1 MLVSALKTL
10 PFMLAA
16 SVAAGPPTNNRMV
29 HHLGILKYPITASPG
44 APVRDINRRQMGNS
58 LTNQLKGT
66 FYSID
71 IEVGTPGQL
80 VSVLFDTGSSELW
93 VNPNCNKASDPSLC
107 QQLGHFDSAKSST
120 FNDTGTKHVIGYG
133 SGYVNMTY
141 AYEAVK
147 IGSAKLR
154 NQLFGVAFDS
164 EPENYGIFGAGPDL
178 RGWDDPYPTVIN
190 TLVQQG
196 FTNSRAYSLDLRSI
210 ESQRGSVIF
219 GGIDTGKF
227 SGHLEK
233 RPVIPA
239 EQSPD
244 GATRFWIYLDGI
256 TVSTEN
262 GTEVTAFD
270 KVNGQAVLLDSGATL
285 SSLPGPIVNEL
296 LKGFP
301 SAQARGP
308 LYQVDCPVPGS
319 NGSVNFKFGNAI
331 IKVPLEDFILQV
343 DESSCAL
350 GVQRN
355 DEMPV
360 LGDTFLRA
368 AYVVYDWD
376 NRNIHLANSAD
387 CGSQLVAIGKG
398 PDAVPILTGGCRE
411 TSTTSTFIATST
423 SSVGYTNSTRLSS
436 SSNTATPVPSN
447 FTSAVTSTT
456 LYTITSCFSDVA
468 GCVVG
473 SIRTETITSLTTY
486 CPATVA
492 SNIPLTTPNLNSDSV
507 SVTINNY
514 SETRPSATQISP
526 TIVANSGESMKTWPI
541 GSSLGSPSAAA
552 SSYEASGSRKDT
564 NSLRPT
570 KTSIAVSQS
579 LPPFTS
585 GAVNQRIIS
594 SMQITVCILAAAV
607 VAF

>member
-29 HHLGILKYPITASPG
+29 HHPGMLKYPITASP
-44 APVRDINRRQMGNS
+44 
-58 LTNQLKGT
+58 
-66 FYSID
+66 D

-93 VNPNCNKASDPSLC
+93 VNPNCTKASNPSLC

-120 FNDTGTKHVIGYG
+120 FNDTGIKHVIGYG

-190 TLVQQG
+190 TLAQQG

-262 GTEVTAFD
+262 ETEVTAFD
-270 KVNGQAVLLDSGATL
+270 KVDGQPVLLDSGATL

-343 DESSCAL
+343 DESSY
-350 GVQRN
+350 
-355 DEMPV
+355 
-360 LGDTFLRA
+360 TFLRA

-436 SSNTATPVPSN
+436 SSYTATPVPSN
-447 FTSAVTSTT
+447 FT
-456 LYTITSCFSDVA
+456 CFSDVA

-473 SIRTETITSLTTY
+473 FIRTETITSLTTY
-486 CPATVA
+486 CTATVA
-492 SNIPLTTPNLNSDSV
+492 SNIPLTTPNLNSNSS

-514 SETRPSATQISP
+514 SETRPSETQISP
-526 TIVANSGESMKTWPI
+526 TIVANSGTGAI
-541 GSSLGSPSAAA
+541 I
-552 SSYEASGSRKDT
+552 
-564 NSLRPT
+564 
-570 KTSIAVSQS
+570 TS
-579 LPPFTS
+579 
-585 GAVNQRIIS
+585 
-594 SMQITVCILAAAV
+594 
-607 VAF
+607 

>member
-29 HHLGILKYPITASPG
+29 QHPGILKYPITASPG
-44 APVRDINRRQMGNS
+44 AP
-58 LTNQLKGT
+58 GT

-93 VNPNCNKASDPSLC
+93 VNPNCTKASNPSLC

-120 FNDTGTKHVIGYG
+120 FNDTGIKHVIGYG

-154 NQLFGVAFDS
+154 NQLFGAAFDS
-164 EPENYGIFGAGPDL
+164 KPENYGIFGAGPDL

-190 TLVQQG
+190 TLAQQG
-196 FTNSRAYSLDLRSI
+196 FTSSRAYSLDLQSI

-256 TVSTEN
+256 TVNTEN

-270 KVNGQAVLLDSGATL
+270 KVDGQPVLLDSGATL

-331 IKVPLEDFILQV
+331 IKVQLADFILQV

-350 GVQRN
+350 GVQQN

-387 CGSQLVAIGKG
+387 CGSHLVAIGKG
-398 PDAVPILTGGCRE
+398 PDAVPLLTGDCRE
-411 TSTTSTFIATST
+411 TAPTSTFIATST

-436 SSNTATPVPSN
+436 RSNIATPVPSN
-447 FTSAVTSTT
+447 LT
-456 LYTITSCFSDVA
+456 CFSNVVS
-468 GCVVG
+468 CIVG
-473 SIRTETITSLTTY
+473 SSRTETITSLTTY
-486 CPATVA
+486 CPATVT
-492 SNIPLTTPNLNSDSV
+492 SNIPLTTPNFNSDSISIV
-507 SVTINNY
+507 INNY
-514 SETRPSATQISP
+514 SETRPSETQISP
-526 TIVANSGESMKTWPI
+526 TIAANSGENSFDSKI
-541 GSSLGSPSAAA
+541 GWFVNRQFPTT
-552 SSYEASGSRKDT
+552 DT
-564 NSLRPT
+564 NHIMLIDILRYGP
-570 KTSIAVSQS
+570 
-579 LPPFTS
+579 
-585 GAVNQRIIS
+585 R
-594 SMQITVCILAAAV
+594 
-607 VAF
+607 

>member
-10 PFMLAA
+10 PFVLAA
-16 SVAAGPPTNNRMV
+16 FVAAGPPTNNRMV
-29 HHLGILKYPITASPG
+29 LHPGILKYPITASPG
-44 APVRDINRRQMGNS
+44 APLRAINRRQMGNN

-93 VNPNCNKASDPSLC
+93 VNPNCSKASNPSLC
-107 QQLGHFDSAKSST
+107 QQLGHFDSAKSNT
-120 FNDTGTKHVIGYG
+120 FNDTGIKHVIGYG

-178 RGWDDPYPTVIN
+178 RGWDDPYPTIIN
-190 TLVQQG
+190 TLAQQG

-210 ESQRGSVIF
+210 ESQCGSVIF

-227 SGHLEK
+227 SGRLEK
-233 RPVIPA
+233 RPIIPA

-256 TVSTEN
+256 TP
-262 GTEVTAFD
+262 
-270 KVNGQAVLLDSGATL
+270 VLLDSGATL

-301 SAQARGP
+301 SAQARGL

-319 NGSVNFKFGNAI
+319 NGSVNFKFGNVI

-343 DESSCAL
+343 DERSCAL
-350 GVQRN
+350 GVQQN

-376 NRNIHLANSAD
+376 NRNVHLANSVD
-387 CGSQLVAIGKG
+387 CGSHLVAIDKG
-398 PDAVPILTGGCRE
+398 PDAVRLLTGDCRE
-411 TSTTSTFIATST
+411 TTPTATFIATST
-423 SSVGYTNSTRLSS
+423 SSVGYTNT
-436 SSNTATPVPSN
+436 
-447 FTSAVTSTT
+447 VTSTT
-456 LYTITSCFSDVA
+456 SYTTTSCVSNVA

-473 SIRTETITSLTTY
+473 SISTETITSLTTY
-486 CPATVA
+486 CPATVT
-492 SNIPLTTPNLNSDSV
+492 SNVSLTTPNFNSDSM
-507 SVTINNY
+507 SYTISNY
-514 SETRPSATQISP
+514 PVISPSETQISF
-526 TIVANSGESMKTWPI
+526 TIAANRSQSMKTWLI
-541 GSSLGSPSAAA
+541 GSFLGSPSTTG
-552 SSYEASGSRKDT
+552 SSYEASGPGKDA

-570 KTSIAVSQS
+570 KTSNAVSQS
-579 LPPFTS
+579 LPPFAS
-585 GAVNQRIIS
+585 GAVNQRVIS
-594 SMQITVCILAAAV
+594 AMQIIVYILAAAV